1 VKLILLGP
9 PGAGKGTQSKILES
23 RYGVAQISTG
33 DMLRAEV
40 KARTVLGLEAASA
53 IDAGQLVSDDI
64 LVRMIADRIKL
75 ADCEKGFIL
84 DGFPRTTG
92 QAEAL
97 DELLG
102 ERNIELDAVIDI
114 VVDAPAL
121 IERIAGRFTCA
132 GCGEGYHDG
141 FKRPKIAGNC
151 DKCERTGFVRR
162 PDDNAETLNT
172 RLAAYSIETTPIIP
186 YYRAKGRLY
195 SVDGMAAMVDVA
207 AQIESILRTV
217 RSAGSANS
225 TATGSN
231 IHVQERVF

>member
-40 KARTVLGLEAASA
+40 KARTALGLEAKSV
-53 IDAGQLVSDDI
+53 IDAGKLVSDDI

-75 ADCEKGFIL
+75 SDCAKGFIL
-84 DGFPRTTG
+84 DGFPRTTR

-97 DELLG
+97 DELLCQ
-102 ERNIELDAVIDI
+102 RDIELDAVIEI

-132 GCGEGYHDG
+132 SCGEGYHDG
-141 FKRPKIAGNC
+141 FKRPTIAGIC
-151 DKCERTGFVRR
+151 DKCDGTDLVRR
-162 PDDNAETLNT
+162 PDDNAETVKT
-172 RLAAYSIETTPIIP
+172 RLSAYSADTAPIIS

-195 SVDGMAAMVDVA
+195 SVDGMATMIDVA
-207 AQIESILRTV
+207 VHIESILQTV
-217 RSAGSANS
+217 KSAESANLTTAGSNV
-225 TATGSN
+225 
-231 IHVQERVF
+231 HVQERVF